1 MDSIGSVAEQNAVG
15 AEQLSASTQQ
25 QSAAN
30 QQVAAA
36 AQQLQALSIDLQDI
50 TGGVTS
56 TLEHAQS
63 FIDDKFHSKKAI
75 PAYII
80 ENNNDYQPR

>member
-36 AQQLQALSIDLQDI
+36 AQQLQALSLDLQRL
-50 TGGVTS
+50 TGGVSPEIFHT
-56 TLEHAQS
+56 QS
-63 FIDDKFHSKKAI
+63 LNNSNRISKKAI
-75 PAYII
+75 PAYIL
-80 ENNNDYQPR
+80 EDKEV